1 MKLHGTDGLGL
12 DSFVNHLHG
21 FGYKG
26 TACQLGEGVLTAGL
40 EVGQKSSLMGVRY
53 TVDREFLFVGDC
65 DTTKQVFAVMEPG
78 STSRYH
84 GATSVGTDI
93 CGFRSSL
100 TTTDC
105 SWTGAMRC
113 LYVPKGMVEHAAEL
127 AGAKIAVQRLNGTNS
142 VKIPPQAVET
152 FIRLHQQLLDGTLGH
167 EDQFISFLVLQ
178 LCQGNDRPCSIKNPS
193 TRNHHELTEMVRFL
207 HTKRHG
213 EPLPVTEWA
222 KHLDISEST
231 LRISCKRRFDCSP
244 IELHQRIRLTQAFI
258 DLEDGIKDVGPVMAK
273 HKFRNGGQFAKQ
285 FYNLFGVLPS
295 SFKKPTPIGEATQLS
310 IPFAA

>member
-26 TACQLGEGVLTAGL
+26 TACQLEQGILTAGL
-40 EVGQKSSLMGVRY
+40 EVGQKGSLMGVRY

-65 DTTKQVFAVMEPG
+65 DTSRQVFAVMEPG
-78 STSRYH
+78 STSHYH

-93 CGFRSSL
+93 CGFRTSL
-100 TTTDC
+100 STTDV

-113 LYVPKGMVEHAAEL
+113 LYVPRGVVEHAAFE
-127 AGAKIAVQRLNGTNS
+127 AGAFFAVERLNETNA
-142 VKIPPQAVET
+142 VTIPPQAVET

-178 LCQGNDRPCSIKNPS
+178 LCQGGQRPCAFKKPDTKNC
-193 TRNHHELTEMVRFL
+193 HELTEMVRFL
-207 HTKRHG
+207 HAKRRG

-222 KHLDISEST
+222 KHLDLSEST
-231 LRISCKRRFDCSP
+231 LRVSCRKRFDCSP
-244 IELHQRIRLTQAFI
+244 TELHQRIRLTQAYI
-258 DLEDGIKDVGPVMAK
+258 DLEDGTQDVGPVMAK
-273 HKFRNGGQFAKQ
+273 HKFRNGGQFAKD
-285 FYNLFGVLPS
+285 FHDHFGVLPS
-295 SFKKPTPIGEATQLS
+295 SFKSAPDFVDGLQLDL
-310 IPFAA
+310 FAA